1 MNSTLKDKIKN
12 YIDDKSNND
21 MINVIEK
28 KIAMFNDM
36 IQNTILNAQYNK
48 TIGFLEIN
56 DVNNCISKLNL
67 LNDKIKQL
75 YLNNQQN
82 TVEIIINNLQDINN
96 ELSSIFKLYG
106 TKKLEDLVSVCFGT
120 LKFNNNEDEN
130 NKYDL
135 LKKYFHPT
143 CYKVINFNENIV
155 NLECID
161 IEPNHKKFYYSIYGL
176 KLYITDVISKQSII
190 IYGII
195 DNIIIHLLD
204 NKYLND
210 KNKNI
215 KNFLPSDLIFQG
227 NVFLNYLTSLNLKDF
242 LINDYNNIY
251 CKFAGYL
258 SQYNLFKHKNTSQ
271 FIKEFVSTN
280 LFTKR
285 NILIQLLINSDN
297 YENMYMAYLLYD
309 LLSNDV
315 NGTIDTQE
323 QILIFDSFTW
333 PIKEFFKD
341 AMKKTIQYTNSLS
354 NFDINKI
361 PLEQQICLMKTTD
374 NVKEKAM
381 IKLKEIKTKSDDS
394 CSKAKQ
400 YLDGLLKIPFNV
412 FKKEPILNIIN
423 ENKSLFYKLL
433 NNYSLLNIPQKE
445 IYSSIEIKNYINVIN
460 SNIKNLQKNEI
471 INHFSNGNKETLI
484 KNIISINNYNIN
496 KINYYNKNKTILKN
510 EIINTI
516 EYLYT
521 DLKYNS
527 IIEEFY
533 NIINKTKSNTERK
546 EINDIIDEIENNFTK
561 THEYMNNVKNVL
573 DESIYGHEKAKE
585 QIEKIIAQWI
595 NGEQDGY
602 CFGFEGPPGVG
613 KTSLAKKGI
622 SNCLKDENNVCRP
635 FSFIQI
641 GGDSN
646 GSTLQGHNYTYVGST
661 WGIITQILID
671 KKCMNPI
678 IFIDEVDKISK
689 TENGKEII
697 GILTHLL
704 DPTQNDVFQDK
715 YFNGIDLDLSKALFI
730 LSYNDVNLIDKIL
743 LDRIHRIRFDI
754 LSIEEKIIISKKHI
768 IPEICKKMGFNSNVN
783 NIINFDN
790 STIRFIIENYTH
802 EAGVRKLKEKLFEII
817 GQINMD
823 LLKGKISNIVLPINI
838 TIEDVK
844 NKYFKDKHEFIIKQV
859 HNKSSVGIVNGMWAN
874 SAGQGGTLQIN
885 AMFFPS
891 GRFMEL
897 KLTGLQEKV
906 MQESMHVSQTLAWN
920 LTSQN
925 KQNEIRDMYDD
936 KHKYGIHIHVG
947 DGSIS
952 KDGPS
957 GGVAITVVIY
967 SILNNKLIK
976 NNVALTGEIDLN
988 GSVNQIGGLD
998 LKMMGSIK
1006 SGVNEFIF
1014 PKENNKDF
1022 NNFIEKYKDN
1032 EMING
1037 VKFHPVSNIQ
1047 EVFELIYEE

>member
-56 DVNNCISKLNL
+56 DINNCISKLNL

-394 CSKAKQ
+394 GSKAKQ

-783 NIINFDN
+783 NIINFEN

-817 GQINMD
+817 GQINID

-844 NKYFKDKHEFIIKQV
+844 NKYFKDKPEFIIKQV
-859 HNKSSVGIVNGMWAN
+859 HNKSSVGIVNGMWAS

-920 LTSQN
+920 LTPQN

>member
-48 TIGFLEIN
+48 TIGILEIN

-859 HNKSSVGIVNGMWAN
+859 HNKSSVGIVNGMWAS

-920 LTSQN
+920 LTPQN

>member
-783 NIINFDN
+783 NIINFEN

-817 GQINMD
+817 GQINID

-859 HNKSSVGIVNGMWAN
+859 HNKSSVGIVNGMWAS

-920 LTSQN
+920 LTPQN

>member
-161 IEPNHKKFYYSIYGL
+161 IELNHKKFYYSIYGL

-394 CSKAKQ
+394 GSKAKQ

-783 NIINFDN
+783 NIIKFDN
-790 STIRFIIENYTH
+790 STILFIIENYTH

-920 LTSQN
+920 LTPQN

>member
-1 MNSTLKDKIKN
+1 
-12 YIDDKSNND
+12 
-21 MINVIEK
+21 
-28 KIAMFNDM
+28 
-36 IQNTILNAQYNK
+36 
-48 TIGFLEIN
+48 
-56 DVNNCISKLNL
+56 
-67 LNDKIKQL
+67 
-75 YLNNQQN
+75 
-82 TVEIIINNLQDINN
+82 
-96 ELSSIFKLYG
+96 
-106 TKKLEDLVSVCFGT
+106 
-120 LKFNNNEDEN
+120 
-130 NKYDL
+130 
-135 LKKYFHPT
+135 
-143 CYKVINFNENIV
+143 
-155 NLECID
+155 
-161 IEPNHKKFYYSIYGL
+161 
-176 KLYITDVISKQSII
+176 
-190 IYGII
+190 
-195 DNIIIHLLD
+195 
-204 NKYLND
+204 
-210 KNKNI
+210 
-215 KNFLPSDLIFQG
+215 
-227 NVFLNYLTSLNLKDF
+227 
-242 LINDYNNIY
+242 
-251 CKFAGYL
+251 
-258 SQYNLFKHKNTSQ
+258 
-271 FIKEFVSTN
+271 
-280 LFTKR
+280 
-285 NILIQLLINSDN
+285 
-297 YENMYMAYLLYD
+297 
-309 LLSNDV
+309 
-315 NGTIDTQE
+315 
-323 QILIFDSFTW
+323 
-333 PIKEFFKD
+333 
-341 AMKKTIQYTNSLS
+341 
-354 NFDINKI
+354 
-361 PLEQQICLMKTTD
+361 
-374 NVKEKAM
+374 
-381 IKLKEIKTKSDDS
+381 
-394 CSKAKQ
+394 
-400 YLDGLLKIPFNV
+400 
-412 FKKEPILNIIN
+412 
-423 ENKSLFYKLL
+423 
-433 NNYSLLNIPQKE
+433 
-445 IYSSIEIKNYINVIN
+445 
-460 SNIKNLQKNEI
+460 
-471 INHFSNGNKETLI
+471 
-484 KNIISINNYNIN
+484 
-496 KINYYNKNKTILKN
+496 LKN

-859 HNKSSVGIVNGMWAN
+859 HNKSSVGIVNGMWAS

-920 LTSQN
+920 LTPQN

>member
-394 CSKAKQ
+394 GSKAKQ

-783 NIINFDN
+783 NIINFEN

-817 GQINMD
+817 GQINID

-859 HNKSSVGIVNGMWAN
+859 HNKSSVGIVNGMWAS

-920 LTSQN
+920 LTPQN

>member
-258 SQYNLFKHKNTSQ
+258 SQYNLFKNKNTSQ

-743 LDRIHRIRFDI
+743 LDRIHRIRFEI

-783 NIINFDN
+783 NIINFEN

-817 GQINMD
+817 GQINID

-920 LTSQN
+920 LTPQN

>member
-48 TIGFLEIN
+48 TIGILEIN

-394 CSKAKQ
+394 GSKAKQ

-460 SNIKNLQKNEI
+460 SNIKILQKNEI

-783 NIINFDN
+783 NIINFEN

-817 GQINMD
+817 GQINID

-859 HNKSSVGIVNGMWAN
+859 HNKSSVGIVNGMWAS

-920 LTSQN
+920 LTPQN

>member
-48 TIGFLEIN
+48 TIGILEIN

-271 FIKEFVSTN
+271 FIKEFISTN

-394 CSKAKQ
+394 GSKAKQ

-460 SNIKNLQKNEI
+460 SNIKILQKNEI

-783 NIINFDN
+783 NIINFEN

-817 GQINMD
+817 GQINID

-859 HNKSSVGIVNGMWAN
+859 HNKSSVGIVNGMWAS

-920 LTSQN
+920 LTPQN

>member
-204 NKYLND
+204 NKYLNN

-394 CSKAKQ
+394 GSKAKQ

-743 LDRIHRIRFDI
+743 LYRIHRIRFDI

-783 NIINFDN
+783 NIINFEN

-817 GQINMD
+817 GQINID

-859 HNKSSVGIVNGMWAN
+859 HNKSSVGIVNGMWAS

-920 LTSQN
+920 LTPQN